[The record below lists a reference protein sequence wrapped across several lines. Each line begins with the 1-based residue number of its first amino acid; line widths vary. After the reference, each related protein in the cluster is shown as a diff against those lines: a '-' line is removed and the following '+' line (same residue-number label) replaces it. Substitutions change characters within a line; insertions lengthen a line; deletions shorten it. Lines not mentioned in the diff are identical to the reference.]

1 MNQDNEETAEVI
13 VIKFYIIKFSINKLC
28 NVIIYLSEWNAEV
41 LRILAWKINRPEGC
55 GSELLFYYI

>member
-1 MNQDNEETAEVI
+1 MHPMMNQDNEETAEVI

-41 LRILAWKINRPEGC
+41 LRILA
-55 GSELLFYYI
+55 